1 MNRPLGPLLQLV
13 RQGAV
18 FGAVGVAATL
28 THVLIALAL
37 EGLAGLEALLANLIG
52 YICGIGVS
60 YFGHARLTFGAPS
73 RNAAQFARFLAV
85 TLFGLGLNQLIVWVC
100 VHQLHLPFW
109 MALAA
114 VVLLVPGPTFLLAK
128 LWAFRRPTR

>member
-1 MNRPLGPLLQLV
+1 MSRPLEPLVRLV

-37 EGLAGLEALLANLIG
+37 EGLAGVEPLIANLIG
-52 YICGIGVS
+52 YTTGIGVS

-73 RNAAQFARFLAV
+73 RDGAQFARFLAV
-85 TLFGLGLNQLIVWVC
+85 TLFALGLNQLIVWVS
-100 VHQLHLPFW
+100 VHRLGWEFW
-109 MALAA
+109 MALVA
-114 VVLLVPGPTFLLAK
+114 VVLLVPGPTFVLAK
-128 LWAFRRPTR
+128 LWAFRRPSA

>member
-1 MNRPLGPLLQLV
+1 MNRPLGPLLRLV
-13 RQGAV
+13 REGAV

-52 YICGIGVS
+52 YTCGIGVS

-73 RNAAQFARFLAV
+73 RNAAQFVRFLAV
-85 TLFGLGLNQLIVWVC
+85 TLFGLGLNQLIVWAC
-100 VHQLHLPFW
+100 VHRLEWPFW
-109 MALAA
+109 MALVA

-128 LWAFRRPTR
+128 LWAFRRPKV

>member
-1 MNRPLGPLLQLV
+1 VSRPFGTLRSLV

-37 EGLAGLEALLANLIG
+37 EGWAGVAPLLANLIG
-52 YICGIGVS
+52 YTSGIGVS

-73 RNAAQFARFLAV
+73 RDGAQFARFLAV

-100 VHQLHLPFW
+100 VHPLDWPFW
-109 MALAA
+109 MALVA

-128 LWAFRRPTR
+128 LWAFRRPPV

>member
-1 MNRPLGPLLQLV
+1 VRLI

-37 EGLAGLEALLANLIG
+37 EGWGGLEPLVANLIG
-52 YICGIGVS
+52 YCSGIGVS

-73 RNAAQFARFLAV
+73 RDGAQFARFLAV
-85 TLFGLGLNQLIVWVC
+85 TLFALGLNQLIVWIC
-100 VHQLHLPFW
+100 VHRIGWPFW
-109 MALAA
+109 AALAA
-114 VVLLVPGPTFLLAK
+114 VVVLVPGPTFVLAK
-128 LWAFRRPTR
+128 LWAFRRPTA